1 MNAAAK
7 NSHPATLRARGLRSG
22 SALPYVVVAMIGLI
36 GVASIGVDWGHVEMV
51 KTDMQRCADATAR
64 GSVELYLQY
73 GQSTAQIS
81 GAQLYSAAENPVDS
95 NSGVAPKVTVQWGT
109 WDTTSRTFSTAWG
122 TGTGT
127 PAVKVTVAR
136 NTANGNPI
144 PLTWGAVFGHGFCD
158 AQVSAVAAVMGG
170 QSAPFTTPGTSDPY
184 LAGMPPGSTASYDDN
199 TSNAPPYQITS
210 IPVIPGSYITLS
222 NITGQV
228 RHDPKLAYDGPDGNA
243 GFILDHG
250 SDSPGGPTPSAEN
263 GIADAVMPIDALL
276 GVFLDNNAPNTTAAP
291 ATRDYTTAASRNE
304 AQYNDIDLKQPF
316 YIGNGTTTSGVTQ
329 QFLVPAN
336 ATRLFL
342 STWDGHEWM
351 NNGGSFSGTITA
363 AKSVEIV
370 Q

>member
-1 MNAAAK
+1 MKTTND
-7 NSHPATLRARGLRSG
+7 SGRHPARPGGAHTG
-22 SALPYVVVAMIGLI
+22 SALPYIVVAMIALV

-64 GSVELYLQY
+64 GYVELYLQS
-73 GQSTAQIS
+73 GQNTAIAS
-81 GAQLYSAAENPVDS
+81 GAQLYSAADNPVDS
-95 NSGVAPKVTVQWGT
+95 NSGIAPKVTVTWGA
-109 WDTTSRTFSTAWG
+109 WNTSTKTFSANWG
-122 TGTGT
+122 GPGT

-136 NTANGNPI
+136 NAANGNSI
-144 PLTWGAVFGHGFCD
+144 PLTWAAVLGHGFCD
-158 AQVSAVAAVMGG
+158 VQVSAVAAVMGG
-170 QSAPFTTPGTSDPY
+170 QSAPFTVPGTSDPY
-184 LAGMPPGSTASYDDN
+184 LDGMPPGSTASYDDN

-210 IPVIPGSYITLS
+210 IPVIPGTYITLT
-222 NITGQV
+222 NVTGQV
-228 RHDPKLAYDGPDGNA
+228 RHDPALAYDGADGNA

-263 GIADAVMPIDALL
+263 GIADAIMPIDALL

-291 ATRDYTTAASRNE
+291 PTRDYTDAASRNQT
-304 AQYNDIDLKQPF
+304 QYNDIDLKQPF
-316 YIGNGTTTSGVTQ
+316 YVGNGETTSGVTQ

-342 STWDGHEWM
+342 STWDGHEWE

>member
-1 MNAAAK
+1 MNAAK
-7 NSHPATLRARGLRSG
+7 SHSYRRLGRDGGARPGT
-22 SALPYVVVAMIGLI
+22 ALPYLVVAMFALI

-64 GSVELYLQY
+64 GYVELYLQY
-73 GQSTAQIS
+73 GQNTANAS

-95 NSGVAPKVTVQWGT
+95 NSGVAPKVTVQWGS
-109 WDTTSRTFSTAWG
+109 WNTTTHTFSSAWG
-122 TGTGT
+122 GAGT

-144 PLTWGAVFGHGFCD
+144 PLTWAAILGHRICD
-158 AQVSAVAAVMGG
+158 VQVSAVAAVMGG
-170 QSAPFTTPGTSDPY
+170 QSAPFTVPGTSDPY

-199 TSNAPPYQITS
+199 TSNAPTYQVTS
-210 IPVIPGSYITLS
+210 IPVIPGTYITLT
-222 NITGQV
+222 NVTGQV
-228 RHDPKLAYDGPDGNA
+228 RHDPTLAYDGADGNT

-263 GIADAVMPIDALL
+263 GIADAIMPIDALL
-276 GVFLDNNAPNTTAAP
+276 GVFLDNNAPNTSPAP
-291 ATRDYTTAASRNE
+291 PTRDYTDAASRNQT
-304 AQYNDIDLKQPF
+304 QYNDIQDKQPF
-316 YIGNGTTTSGVTQ
+316 YIGNGATTSGVTQ
-329 QFLVPAN
+329 QFLVPPN

-342 STWDGHEWM
+342 STWDGHQWM